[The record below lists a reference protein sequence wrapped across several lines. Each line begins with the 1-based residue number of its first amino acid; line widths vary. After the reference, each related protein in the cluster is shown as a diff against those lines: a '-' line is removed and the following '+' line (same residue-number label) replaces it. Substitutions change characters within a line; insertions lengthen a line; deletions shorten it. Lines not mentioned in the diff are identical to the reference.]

1 MIAALGRRV
10 PRQPFRIVMPYALW
24 RPVFRFWAGA
34 VRTDRDATRAMRR
47 LLVLHDELY
56 REVDRAAIAYDGGVH
71 VKHRVTRYHD
81 FFVERVEPGER
92 VLDVGCGKGELARD
106 LAERAG
112 AEVVGI
118 DNDHGHLA
126 FARSR
131 SGHPNVTYVEGTVPN
146 ALPPGHFDVVIL
158 SNVLEHFEHR
168 VELLQSLVA
177 SATPAR
183 VLVRVPVHARHWTVP
198 VREEL
203 GLAHFSN
210 AGHWVEY
217 DPDGL
222 RAELAA
228 AGLET
233 AELIVVWGE
242 IWAGARPLPH

>member
-1 MIAALGRRV
+1 
-10 PRQPFRIVMPYALW
+10 MPYAVW
-24 RPVFRFWAGA
+24 RPTFRFWLGT
-34 VRTDRDATRAMRR
+34 VRADRDATRAMRR

-56 REVDRAAIAYDGGVH
+56 RELDRAAIAYDGGVH

-81 FFVERVEPGER
+81 FFVARVRPGER

-106 LAERAG
+106 LAERAA

-118 DNDHGHLA
+118 DDDPSHLA
-126 FARSR
+126 FARAR
-131 SGHPNVTYVEGTVPN
+131 SAHPRVTYLEGTVPA
-146 ALPPGHFDVVIL
+146 ALPPGRFDVVVL

-168 VELLQSLVA
+168 VELLRALVE
-177 SATPAR
+177 SAAPTR

-210 AGHWVEY
+210 PGHWVEY

-222 RAELAA
+222 RAELAD
-228 AGLET
+228 AGLEVT
-233 AELIVVWGE
+233 ELMVVWGE
-242 IWAGARPLPH
+242 IWASAQPAAR